1 MTKTPIPI
9 NTADIVGEKAGDSG
23 RTVQLLS
30 CPESAVYSRMFL
42 NSFPV
47 KQRGTVL
54 GNRVGSQ
61 ELIQLGERVRQKRK
75 DCHLSQETLAEKV
88 GISVNT
94 VSRIEGGQAAISIE
108 IFVKL
113 VEVLGAD
120 ANELLGK
127 NPEGDR
133 NPAHKMVSRVLNL
146 QPKEQKIVIQTISAL
161 MDGIEGIR

>member
-1 MTKTPIPI
+1 MENDENSHTYKYCGSLWERKLVTVE
-9 NTADIVGEKAGDSG
+9 NSTA
-23 RTVQLLS
+23 LS
-30 CPESAVYSRMFL
+30 CPEVLFTAECFKFL
-42 NSFPV
+42 SCEA
-47 KQRGTVL
+47 RGTVL

-146 QPKEQKIVIQTISAL
+146 QPKGAEKL
-161 MDGIEGIR
+161 

>member
-1 MTKTPIPI
+1 MT
-9 NTADIVGEKAGDSG
+9 VGEQYSFYRVPKVLFTAECFKS
-23 RTVQLLS
+23 LS
-30 CPESAVYSRMFL
+30 CEA
-42 NSFPV
+42 
-47 KQRGTVL
+47 KGTVL

>member
-1 MTKTPIPI
+1 MLF
-9 NTADIVGEKAGDSG
+9 TAECFKS
-23 RTVQLLS
+23 LS
-30 CPESAVYSRMFL
+30 CEAKGDCVGKPCGFTGAD
-42 NSFPV
+42 PV
-47 KQRGTVL
+47 RRTCSTK
-54 GNRVGSQ
+54 
-61 ELIQLGERVRQKRK
+61 EK

>member
-1 MTKTPIPI
+1 MIISVHSYISIYKWE
-9 NTADIVGEKAGDSG
+9 NSTAFIV
-23 RTVQLLS
+23 
-30 CPESAVYSRMFL
+30 SRKCCLQQNVL
-42 NSFPV
+42 NSSPV

-133 NPAHKMVSRVLNL
+133 NPATRMVSRVLNL
-146 QPKEQKIVIQTISAL
+146 QPKSRKLNPDHKRL

>member
-1 MTKTPIPI
+1 M
-9 NTADIVGEKAGDSG
+9 
-23 RTVQLLS
+23 
-30 CPESAVYSRMFL
+30 
-42 NSFPV
+42 
-47 KQRGTVL
+47 

-75 DCHLSQETLAEKV
+75 ECHLYQETLAEKE
-88 GISVNT
+88 GLSVNT

>member
-9 NTADIVGEKAGDSG
+9 NTADIVGEKLV
-23 RTVQLLS
+23 TVGEQYSFYRVPKVLFTAECFKSLS
-30 CPESAVYSRMFL
+30 CEA
-42 NSFPV
+42 
-47 KQRGTVL
+47 KGDC
-54 GNRVGSQ
+54 VGKPCGCQQ

-75 DCHLSQETLAEKV
+75 DCHLSQETLARKV

-133 NPAHKMVSRVLNL
+133 NPAHKIGFPCLESTAKGAENCNPDHKR
-146 QPKEQKIVIQTISAL
+146 P
-161 MDGIEGIR
+161 DGWD

>member
-1 MTKTPIPI
+1 M
-9 NTADIVGEKAGDSG
+9 
-23 RTVQLLS
+23 
-30 CPESAVYSRMFL
+30 
-42 NSFPV
+42 
-47 KQRGTVL
+47 

-108 IFVKL
+108 IFAKL